1 MIVSMK
7 QLFCILSVLA
17 VSMPLLAQVPLWDLA
32 KNKIPADLNHGAV
45 LEADGTV
52 LVGGEHYFGLPADVF
67 PDQRN
72 FTVQVSVSFPEL
84 IEDTTFH
91 ALLKQPKEGEDTGFG
106 LTCINGRSGTRI
118 YRPII
123 NGMHIGGIRTPFEK
137 NRSYTF
143 TVAVRDGSA
152 AYYLDEVPGIK
163 HFTLVLPNNEP
174 MWVGKKLM
182 PREKPFAAAKISAL
196 KVYGADYHYKS
207 PKEKVT
213 SEPRGAVAGKNW
225 MVDAPT
231 VTDPKRPKLLFY
243 GDSISG
249 GYRQHLLPA
258 LEGKVYAYHWAHF
271 VGGLDPKADQVIRQG
286 AAVADFD
293 WVFFNNGLHS
303 LSWTEDKASDE
314 QIAETTRA
322 IVRGFKTGAPRAKL
336 FWLATTP
343 HTARRSEPSKP
354 VDALGDKNAVVLRI
368 NRIAEQVMKEE
379 GVEVM
384 DMYTPLAAKLE
395 LAAGDEYH
403 WQSPAYKII
412 SDAILSKLE
421 ASLKLQAP

>member
-1 MIVSMK
+1 MS
-7 QLFCILSVLA
+7 
-17 VSMPLLAQVPLWDLA
+17 LLAQTPLWELG
-32 KNKIPADLNHGAV
+32 KNKIPEELNHGAV
-45 LEADGTV
+45 VEADGSVT
-52 LVGGEHYFGLPADVF
+52 VGGDRYFGVPASAF

-84 IEDTTFH
+84 LEDTTLH
-91 ALLKQPKEGEDTGFG
+91 VLLKQPREGVDTGLG
-106 LTCINGRSGTRI
+106 LTCINGRAAYRL

-123 NGMHIGGIRTPFEK
+123 NGMHIGGIRTPFES

-143 TVAVRDGSA
+143 SVAVREGSA
-152 AYYLDEVPGIK
+152 AYYLDEVPGSK
-163 HFTLVLPNNEP
+163 HFTLVLPNDEP

-182 PREKPFAAAKISAL
+182 PRERSFAAAKILAL
-196 KVYGADYHYKS
+196 KVYGADYQYKS
-207 PKEKVT
+207 PKEKV
-213 SEPRGAVAGKNW
+213 SAEPRGAVAGKNW

-231 VTDPKRPKLLFY
+231 VRDPKRPKLLFY

-258 LEGKVYAYHWAHF
+258 LEGKVYAYHWVHF
-271 VGGLDPKADQVIRQG
+271 VGGLDPKVDQLIQQG

-303 LSWTEDKASDE
+303 LSWTPEKATDE

-322 IVRGFKTGAPRAKL
+322 IVRGFKTGAPKAKL

-343 HTARRSEPSKP
+343 HTARCSAPGKP
-354 VDALGDKNAVVLRI
+354 VDALGDKNPVVLRI

-379 GVEVM
+379 GVEVI
-384 DMYTPLAAKLE
+384 DVYTPLAAKLE
-395 LAAGDEYH
+395 LASGDEYH
-403 WQSPAYKII
+403 WHSPAYKII
-412 SDAILSKLE
+412 SDAILSKVE
-421 ASLKLQAP
+421 ASPRLRSKAP